1 VTARTDLSC
10 SIARGL
16 SVIGQPWTILILRE
30 AFLGVTRFAEF
41 RFRLGIAPDML
52 TDRLGTLVDAGV
64 LTREPYREPGERVRD
79 AYVLTPAGRELL
91 VVLASIQQW
100 ADEHLPHEASPTML
114 RRTRD
119 GRPLHVGF
127 IDPDGREVSD
137 ADVRMLPR

>member
-41 RFRLGIAPDML
+41 RGKLGIAPDML
-52 TDRLGTLVDAGV
+52 TDRLGTLVEAGV
-64 LTREPYREPGERVRD
+64 LSREPYQEPGERARD
-79 AYVLTPAGRELL
+79 AYVLTPAGRDLL

-100 ADEHLPHEASPTML
+100 ADDHLPHEASPTML
-114 RRTRD
+114 RRTHY
-119 GRPLHVGF
+119 GRPVRVGF
-127 IDPDGREVSD
+127 VDDYGHEVN
-137 ADVRMLPR
+137 DVRMIAR

>member
-41 RFRLGIAPDML
+41 RAKLGIAPDML
-52 TDRLGTLVDAGV
+52 TDRLGTLVEAGV
-64 LTREPYREPGERVRD
+64 LSREPYQEPGERARD
-79 AYVLTPAGRELL
+79 AYVLTPAGRDLL

-100 ADEHLPHEASPTML
+100 ADDHLPHEASPTML
-114 RRTRD
+114 RRTHD
-119 GRPLHVGF
+119 GRPVRVGF
-127 IDPDGREVSD
+127 VDDDGHEVD
-137 ADVRMLPR
+137 DVRMIAR